1 MCPRPLLLLG
11 PGATL
16 HPEPEKEVNR
26 DGASEAWEMGLPRS
40 HPSPDYPNQK
50 MIWQLSLMLGAEA
63 AFHRQVLQ
71 TVLKQ
76 SA

>member
-16 HPEPEKEVNR
+16 HPEPEREVNSDR
-26 DGASEAWEMGLPRS
+26 ASEAREMGLPQS
-40 HPSPDYPNQK
+40 HQSPDYPNQK